1 MGRLAIDIGGTFT
14 DLAFFDEESGRLSAH
29 KTLTTPDDLTDGV
42 MEVIGLS
49 GLKSELVSFFVHGGT
64 TVINAITERKGVKT
78 AFVATAGFRDVL
90 EIARANRP
98 DLYNLRYRKPKPF
111 VPRALTFEVRGRVDA
126 AGREIAP
133 LNREDLDAV
142 AAACRTEGVE
152 AIAVQFLHSYR
163 APEHEAEAAS
173 YLRQRLPDVAVTAS
187 HEITRE
193 WREYE
198 RANTAVLNAYV
209 QPIVER
215 YFERL
220 EERLSAAGIRCPHD
234 AMQSNGGTASFSW
247 AKAHPI
253 TLVESGP
260 AAGMNGAALVG
271 ELCGARDV
279 IYLDVG
285 GTTAKCALI
294 EDNRPKVTTE
304 YKIEWSP
311 ITPGYPIRVPVADIV
326 EIGAGGGSIG
336 WLDETGALR
345 VGPQSAGSDPGPAC
359 YGRGGEHPTVTDA
372 KLLTGVLDSHYFAGG
387 RIELDVG
394 RARRAL
400 LTLADRLGTSVQRT
414 AVSMIRVVDANMLNA
429 LKLVSIQRGYD
440 PRDFALIAAGG
451 GGAMHAASLARE
463 LGVNEIVIPRY
474 PGYFSAWGMLVTERR
489 ADFIRS
495 ALSRLD
501 ETTTDTVQGVL
512 AELKGE
518 AQAYFGAEG
527 LAAEQLRY
535 SVQIDLRYVGQ
546 EHTVTVDIDIDM
558 ATPGTILRAFHSAH
572 ERAYNFHLEDT
583 RAELVTYRI
592 SATAM
597 EARPQLR
604 RWEAG
609 SSGADPK
616 SSRPVNFGEEGEH
629 EARVYERASLPAHF
643 EAEGP
648 LIVEEP
654 SANTVVLPGQRMRVD
669 DHGFLRIAEDR
680 YS

>member
-14 DLAFFDEESGRLSAH
+14 DLAYFDEDSGRLSAH
-29 KTLTTPDDLTDGV
+29 KTLTTPGDLTDGV
-42 MEVIGLS
+42 LEVIGLS
-49 GLKSELVSFFVHGGT
+49 ELQPDSVSFFVHGGT

-111 VPRALTFEVRGRVDA
+111 VPRALTFEVRERVDA

-133 LNREDLDAV
+133 LNREDLDEV
-142 AAACRTEGVE
+142 AAACRAEGVE
-152 AIAVQFLHSYR
+152 AIAIQFLHSYR

-220 EERLSAAGIRCPHD
+220 EERLSAADIRCPYD
-234 AMQSNGGTASFSW
+234 AMQSNGGTASFTW

-253 TLVESGP
+253 TLIESGP
-260 AAGMNGAALVG
+260 AAGMNGAALVS
-271 ELCGARDV
+271 ELCGVRDV

-294 EDNRPKVTTE
+294 EDSRPKVTTE

-311 ITPGYPIRVPVADIV
+311 ISPGYPVRIPVADIV

-336 WLDETGALR
+336 WLDGGGALR

-359 YGRGGEHPTVTDA
+359 YGRGGELPTVTDA
-372 KLLTGVLDSHYFAGG
+372 KLLTGVLDPHYFAGG
-387 RIELDVG
+387 RIELDVE
-394 RARRAL
+394 RARGAM
-400 LTLADRLGTSVQRT
+400 LTLADRLGSGVEQA

-451 GGAMHAASLARE
+451 GGAMHAASLTRE
-463 LGVNEIVIPRY
+463 LGANEIVIPRY

-501 ETTTDTVQGVL
+501 ETTTDAVQSIL

-518 AQAYFGAEG
+518 AEAYFGSEG
-527 LAAEQLRY
+527 LATERLRF
-535 SVQIDLRYVGQ
+535 SAQIDLRYVGQ
-546 EHTVTVDIDIDM
+546 EHTVTVDIDIDT
-558 ATPGTILRAFHSAH
+558 ASSQTILRAFHAAH
-572 ERAYNFHLEDT
+572 ERAYSFHLEDT

-592 SATAM
+592 SVTAM
-597 EARPQLR
+597 EAKPQLR
-604 RWEAG
+604 RWEAD
-609 SSGADPK
+609 AAPAIPK
-616 SSRPVNFGEEGEH
+616 KSRRVNLGEEGDH
-629 EARVYERASLPAHF
+629 EAQVYERASLPAHF
-643 EAEGP
+643 GAEGP

-654 SANTVVLPGQRMRVD
+654 SASTVVLPGQRMWVD
-669 DHGFLRIAEDR
+669 DYGFLRIAEG
-680 YS
+680 

>member
-14 DLAFFDEESGRLSAH
+14 DLAYFDEDSGRLSAH
-29 KTLTTPDDLTDGV
+29 KTLTTPEDLTDGV
-42 MEVIGLS
+42 LEVIAL
-49 GLKSELVSFFVHGGT
+49 SELEPDAVSFFVHGGT

-111 VPRALTFEVRGRVDA
+111 VPRALTFEVRERIDA
-126 AGREIAP
+126 SGREIAP
-133 LNREDLDAV
+133 LSREDLDEV
-142 AAACRTEGVE
+142 AAACRAEGVE
-152 AIAVQFLHSYR
+152 AIAIQFLHSYR

-220 EERLSAAGIRCPHD
+220 EHRLSAAGIRCPND
-234 AMQSNGGTASFSW
+234 AMQSNGGTASFAW
-247 AKAHPI
+247 AKARPI
-253 TLVESGP
+253 TLIESGP

-271 ELCGARDV
+271 EMCGARDV

-304 YKIEWSP
+304 YKIEWSR
-311 ITPGYPIRVPVADIV
+311 ISPGYPVRVPVADIV

-336 WLDETGALR
+336 WLDGSGALR
-345 VGPQSAGSDPGPAC
+345 VGPHSAGSDPGPAC
-359 YGRGGEHPTVTDA
+359 YGRGGAEPTVTDA
-372 KLLTGVLDSHYFAGG
+372 KLLTGVLDPHYFAGG
-387 RIELDVG
+387 RIELDSA
-394 RARRAL
+394 RARDAMR
-400 LTLADRLGTSVQRT
+400 TLAERLGTGVEQ
-414 AVSMIRVVDANMLNA
+414 AAISMIRVVDANMLNA

-440 PRDFALIAAGG
+440 PRDFALVAAGG

-495 ALSRLD
+495 ALSRL
-501 ETTTDTVQGVL
+501 ENTTTLTVQGIL

-518 AQAYFGAEG
+518 AEAYFGAEG
-527 LAAEQLRY
+527 LAAERLRFDA
-535 SVQIDLRYVGQ
+535 QIDLRYVGQ
-546 EHTVTVDIDIDM
+546 EHTVTVGIDIDS
-558 ATPGTILRAFHSAH
+558 ATSDSILHAFHAAH
-572 ERAYNFHLEDT
+572 ERAYSFRLDGT
-583 RAELVTYRI
+583 PAELVTYRV

-597 EARPQLR
+597 EAKPQLR
-604 RWEAG
+604 RREAG
-609 SSGADPK
+609 AAEAVPK
-616 SSRPVNFGEEGEH
+616 KSRPVDLGDEGAH
-629 EARVYERASLPAHF
+629 EARVYERALLPAHF
-643 EAEGP
+643 AAEGP

-654 SANTVVLPGQRMRVD
+654 SANTVVLPGQSVRVD
-669 DHGFLRIAEDR
+669 DYGFLRITEGRGA
-680 YS
+680 

>member
-14 DLAFFDEESGRLSAH
+14 DLAYFDEDSGHLSVN
-29 KTLTTPDDLTDGV
+29 KTLTTPEDLTDGV
-42 MEVIGLS
+42 LEVVGLS
-49 GLKSELVSFFVHGGT
+49 ELEPESVSFFVHGGT

-111 VPRALTFEVRGRVDA
+111 VPRALTFEVRERVDA
-126 AGREIAP
+126 AGREISP
-133 LNREDLDAV
+133 LSREDLDGVAV
-142 AAACRTEGVE
+142 ACRTEGVE
-152 AIAVQFLHSYR
+152 AIAIQFMHSYR

-220 EERLSAAGIRCPHD
+220 EARLSGAGIRCPYD
-234 AMQSNGGTASFSW
+234 AMQSNGGTASFTW

-253 TLVESGP
+253 TLIESGP
-260 AAGMNGAALVG
+260 AAGMNGAALIG
-271 ELCGARDV
+271 ELCDARDV

-311 ITPGYPIRVPVADIV
+311 ISPGYPVRVPVADIV

-336 WLDETGALR
+336 WLDRSGALR

-359 YGRGGEHPTVTDA
+359 YGRGGELPTVTDA
-372 KLLTGVLDSHYFAGG
+372 KLLTGILDPHYFAGG
-387 RIELDVG
+387 RIELVAA
-394 RARRAL
+394 RAREAM
-400 LTLADRLGTSVQRT
+400 LTIADRLGTGVEQ
-414 AVSMIRVVDANMLNA
+414 AAISMIRVADANMLNA
-429 LKLVSIQRGYD
+429 LKLISIQRGYD

-463 LGVNEIVIPRY
+463 LGVNEIIIP
-474 PGYFSAWGMLVTERR
+474 P
-489 ADFIRS
+489 
-495 ALSRLD
+495 LSRLF
-501 ETTTDTVQGVL
+501 L
-512 AELKGE
+512 
-518 AQAYFGAEG
+518 G
-527 LAAEQLRY
+527 LGNAGDRAPRRFHSLGPVSIGRDDDGFRPAD
-535 SVQIDLRYVGQ
+535 S
-546 EHTVTVDIDIDM
+546 
-558 ATPGTILRAFHSAH
+558 LRA
-572 ERAYNFHLEDT
+572 
-583 RAELVTYRI
+583 
-592 SATAM
+592 
-597 EARPQLR
+597 
-604 RWEAG
+604 
-609 SSGADPK
+609 
-616 SSRPVNFGEEGEH
+616 
-629 EARVYERASLPAHF
+629 
-643 EAEGP
+643 
-648 LIVEEP
+648 
-654 SANTVVLPGQRMRVD
+654 
-669 DHGFLRIAEDR
+669 
-680 YS
+680 

>member
-14 DLAFFDEESGRLSAH
+14 DLAYFDEASGRLSAH
-29 KTLTTPDDLTDGV
+29 KTLTTPEDLTDGV
-42 MEVIGLS
+42 LEVIEFS
-49 GLKSELVSFFVHGGT
+49 GLEPDAVSFFVHGGT

-111 VPRALTFEVRGRVDA
+111 VPRALTFEVRERVDA
-126 AGREIAP
+126 AGREILP
-133 LNREDLDAV
+133 LSREDLDTV
-142 AAACRTEGVE
+142 AAACRAEHVE
-152 AIAVQFLHSYR
+152 AIAILFLHSYR
-163 APEHEAEAAS
+163 APEHEAQAAG

-220 EERLSAAGIRCPHD
+220 ENRLAAMGIRCPYD
-234 AMQSNGGTASFSW
+234 AMQSNGGTASFAW
-247 AKAHPI
+247 AKARPI
-253 TLVESGP
+253 TLIESGP

-271 ELCGARDV
+271 ELCGVRDV
-279 IYLDVG
+279 MYLDVG
-285 GTTAKCALI
+285 GTTAKCALF

-311 ITPGYPIRVPVADIV
+311 ITPGYPVRVPVADIV

-336 WLDETGALR
+336 WLDGSGALR

-359 YGRGGEHPTVTDA
+359 YGRGGEQPTVTDA
-372 KLLTGVLDSHYFAGG
+372 KLLTGVLDPHYFAGG
-387 RIELDVG
+387 RIELDVA
-394 RARRAL
+394 RAREAM
-400 LTLADRLGTSVQRT
+400 LTMADRLGTGVEQAAASL
-414 AVSMIRVVDANMLNA
+414 IRVVDANMLNA

-451 GGAMHAASLARE
+451 GGAMHAVSLARE
-463 LGVNEIVIPRY
+463 LGVNEIIIPRY

-495 ALSRLD
+495 ALSRLE
-501 ETTTDTVQGVL
+501 ETTAETVQNIL
-512 AELKGE
+512 AKLKGE
-518 AQAYFGAEG
+518 AEAYFGAEG
-527 LAAEQLRY
+527 LATERLRFDA
-535 SVQIDLRYVGQ
+535 QIDLRYLGQ
-546 EHTVTVDIDIDM
+546 GHTVTVAIDIDT
-558 ATPGTILRAFHSAH
+558 ATPETIRRAFHAAH
-572 ERAYNFHLEDT
+572 ERAYNFHLEGT
-583 RAELVTYRI
+583 PAELVTYRV
-592 SATAM
+592 SATAT
-597 EARPQLR
+597 EAKPQLR

-609 SSGADPK
+609 AARATPK
-616 SSRPVNFGEEGEH
+616 KSRRVDLGDEGEH
-629 EARVYERASLPAHF
+629 EAQVYERASLPAQF

-654 SANTVVLPGQRMRVD
+654 SANTVVLPGQCMRVD
-669 DHGFLRIAEDR
+669 DYGFLRITEV
-680 YS
+680 